1 MKRAFTIVLLLLAL
15 TSRAQSGPEVWNLSL
30 TDSSLRI
37 LYIGV
42 ENRLKFSGI
51 KNPEEIILT
60 LVGGGASLS
69 KDEKSRYIVHAS
81 AQGIATL
88 SVYQRGKLV
97 KTIEYKVMLLG
108 RLKAGLNGHWNKPMR
123 KNEILFNPRLTI
135 AFDSSW
141 LKHNIKVVSFTMRT
155 QLNGDSVFID
165 SENNQLTPQQLAVIR
180 QLNTGSEVVFERIR
194 TNGPEGRTVTF
205 YSFWIKIE

>member
-1 MKRAFTIVLLLLAL
+1 MKRAFTIVLLLLAGIG
-15 TSRAQSGPEVWNLSL
+15 RAQTSPEVSNLSL

-42 ENRLKFSGI
+42 ENRLQISGV
-51 KNPEEIILT
+51 KNPEGIVLT
-60 LVGGGASLS
+60 LVGGGGSII
-69 KDEKSRYIVHAS
+69 KVEKSRYIVHAT

-88 SVYQRGKLV
+88 SVYQKGKLA
-97 KTIEYKVMLLG
+97 KTIDFKVMILG
-108 RLKAGLNGHWNKPMR
+108 ILKAGLNGVWNKPMR
-123 KNEILFNPRLTI
+123 KSEILFDPHLTLTI
-135 AFDSSW
+135 DSSW
-141 LKHNIKVVSFTMRT
+141 LKHNTKVVSFTMRT
-155 QLNGDSVFID
+155 ELNGDSIFLD

-180 QLNTGSEVVFERIR
+180 QLSTGSKVVFERIR